1 MALINT
7 LRNRMGKVLVVV
19 IGFSILAFVL
29 ADFLQNGSIGGNDQ
43 EVGEIAGET
52 VSLKEFQAAVQERE
66 NSYMLNFNR
75 QPTDREKPTLRQQ
88 AWDFLISKYAFEKQY
103 DEVGTEVTDEEIW
116 DMFQGKNINPSLK
129 QAFTNPNTGE
139 YDREQFMIYLQQL
152 PNMDA
157 NTRARWEVFKNE
169 LVQGRRRLKY
179 ENLLTK
185 TNYIT
190 NAEAEREYLAQ
201 NNVAEIEYLYIP
213 YYAAGDSSVTISDS
227 EAKSYY
233 NDHQERYTVDAN
245 RSLNYVAFDI
255 IPSADDT
262 TFVKDELQKLRADFK
277 TTDNDSTFA
286 SLNTDGVTFF
296 GKYHS
301 GNLPTQLS
309 ANISNLSEGDVRG
322 PYLDSDGFKLYKVS
336 KIYEDTIY
344 NAKASHILI
353 KGDDE
358 EARQK
363 AQDILNEIKNGASF
377 EQMARENGQD
387 GTASRGGDLGWFES
401 GRMVDEFEDAVF
413 GASSPGLINNLVKT
427 EFGYH
432 IIRVDEV
439 KTNRMYKVAT
449 VSREVLPGDET
460 INSAFTQADLFASNV
475 DDLESFKAQA
485 EEENLNVKTAARIKA
500 NDRRVGTLGEARQ
513 IVQWLFSK
521 ADEGD
526 ISEVFELDN
535 AYVVAVMTEEVEKG
549 TKPFETVKAEIVA
562 KLKKD
567 AQGEKIMEKLKGMN
581 GTIQEMANKY
591 GDDASVYTKS
601 DLKLNATSLPGVGFD
616 PKAVGRIFSLESGET
631 SEPFMAENGVMVVN
645 MQNKTT
651 APEIADYAIFKN
663 QLQQKVDGR
672 VAYSITEAIKDAAD
686 IEDERYKFY

>member
-485 EEENLNVKTAARIKA
+485 EEENLNVKNVARVKA

-601 DLKLNATSLPGVGFD
+601 DLKLNATSLTGVGFD